1 MSYPDTKLLD
11 FFYRVIAS
19 VVGARSTNAIN
30 KKNHETVLKC
40 LLALEMHRLKDISEI
55 LKRNLAS
62 KGISSEG
69 LVKSNEHDFFNAIM
83 TYTLSES
90 MYVHISRN
98 VLSQYSRRLSKMIIS
113 FFNKYKNKYLARVL
127 ISEMGLQKVAE
138 IAGASKRIFRT
149 FTSAQ
154 ISRNITRVQ
163 GDIMDPGESKSNS
176 HNTTFNYHSK
186 VHIANRGQSVALRF

>member
-11 FFYRVIAS
+11 FFYRAIAS

-30 KKNHETVLKC
+30 KKNHETVLRC
-40 LLALEMHRLKDISEI
+40 LLALEMHRLKDISEQ

-69 LVKSNEHDFFNAIM
+69 LVKSNEHEFFNAIM

-98 VLSQYSRRLSKMIIS
+98 VLSQYSPRMSSRVIQ
-113 FFNKYKNKYLARVL
+113 FFNKHKNKYLARIL

-138 IAGASKRIFRT
+138 IAAASKRIFTT

-154 ISRNITRVQ
+154 ISQNITRVRR
-163 GDIMDPGESKSNS
+163 DLMDPGESKSNLQ
-176 HNTTFNYHSK
+176 NTTFNYHSK